1 MYYEIVKNPIALDVI
16 RRRLGT
22 MQYGCVV
29 SKFEADFTLMVNNAR
44 QFNQAGS
51 PVADAAEA
59 LFVAMQGAL
68 DAVRSELAAE
78 SAPASQ

>member
-22 MQYGCVV
+22 MQYGCV